1 MSQFEAEW
9 GLLGRELIGMNTG
22 ELIKNTPGKIRHIH
36 IKAGVKASQ
45 GRAKLLCLRAMVC
58 VILMALNLHLR
69 EKQTNK
75 QNISFL
81 VNETVG

>member
-9 GLLGRELIGMNTG
+9 SLLGRELIGTNTG
-22 ELIKNTPGKIRHIH
+22 ELIKNTPGKIRHIY

-45 GRAKLLCLRAMVC
+45 GRTELLCLRAMVC

-75 QNISFL
+75 QIKYLFFSK
-81 VNETVG
+81 